1 MHEDRFSTR
10 LNEGFENLVN
20 CGNFYPSDYEQENDA
35 NVEQPVI
42 AELAEEAGEDLQLEI
57 EEIRIS

>member
-10 LNEGFENLVN
+10 LNEGVENLVN
-20 CGNFYPSDYEQENDA
+20 CGNFYPSDYEQEHDA

-42 AELAEEAGEDLQLEI
+42 AELAEEAGEDLQL
-57 EEIRIS
+57 RLKK

>member
-20 CGNFYPSDYEQENDA
+20 CGNFYPSDYEQEHDA

-42 AELAEEAGEDLQLEI
+42 AELAEEAGEDLQLD
-57 EEIRIS
+57 

>member
-42 AELAEEAGEDLQLEI
+42 AELAEEAGEDLQLD
-57 EEIRIS
+57 